1 MMTQKVNSE
10 VEPDDTGSE
19 MPAKLDEKNK
29 QIIDLLRTDGR
40 ASFADIA
47 KKLDMNES
55 TVRKRVNKLID
66 DKMIDHFTVVLSP
79 SVGGRNIISFLTVIP
94 ASHYKINELSNEVIQ
109 IPEVIEA
116 FYMSGK
122 CGLLLKVHVSNLV
135 ELDLLLEKMREVHGI
150 GEIESCIVIR
160 QLKSYND

>member
-1 MMTQKVNSE
+1 MTQKVKSE
-10 VEPDDTGSE
+10 VESSSE
-19 MPAKLDEKNK
+19 TIDLPLKIDEKNK
-29 QIIDLLRTDGR
+29 LILEVLKRDGR

-55 TVRKRVNKLID
+55 TVRKRVNKMID
-66 DKMIDHFTVVLSP
+66 DGIIDHFTVVLNPNVS
-79 SVGGRNIISFLTVIP
+79 GKTIISFLTVIP

-122 CGLLLKVHVSNLV
+122 CGLLLKVHVSSLT
-135 ELDLLLEKMREVHGI
+135 ELDLLLEKMREIHGI

-160 QLKSYND
+160 QLKSYTC

>member
-1 MMTQKVNSE
+1 MTQKVEDEIESE
-10 VEPDDTGSE
+10 SE
-19 MPAKLDEKNK
+19 AIELPAKVDEKNR
-29 QIIDLLRTDGR
+29 QIIDLLRRDGR

-66 DKMIDHFTVVLSP
+66 DGIIDHFSVVLNPNISEKT
-79 SVGGRNIISFLTVIP
+79 IISFLTVTP
-94 ASHYKINELSNEVIQ
+94 ASSYKINELSKEVIQ
-109 IPEVIEA
+109 MPEVIEA

-122 CGLLLKVHVSNLV
+122 CGLLLKVHISNLT
-135 ELDLLLEKMREVHGI
+135 ELDLLLERMRDLHGL

-160 QLKSYND
+160 QLKSYLF

>member
-1 MMTQKVNSE
+1 VTQNTENE
-10 VEPDDTGSE
+10 VESQEIEVPS
-19 MPAKLDEKNK
+19 KFDEKYR
-29 QIIDLLRTDGR
+29 QIIEILKRDGR

-66 DKMIDHFTVVLSP
+66 DKIIDHF
-79 SVGGRNIISFLTVIP
+79 SVILNPNVNGRNIISFLTITP

-109 IPEVIEA
+109 IPEVVEA

-122 CGLLLKVHVSNLV
+122 CGLLVKVHVSSLT
-135 ELDLLLEKMREVHGI
+135 ELDLLLERMRETHGI

-160 QLKSYND
+160 QIKSYQG

>member
-1 MMTQKVNSE
+1 MAQKVSTENEIEPVESE
-10 VEPDDTGSE
+10 IPS
-19 MPAKLDEKNK
+19 KLDEKNH
-29 QIIDLLRTDGR
+29 QIIEMLKRDGR

-55 TVRKRVNKLID
+55 TVRKRVNRLIEE
-66 DKMIDHFTVVLSP
+66 KVIDHFTVALNPNVN
-79 SVGGRNIISFLTVIP
+79 GRNIIAFLSITP

-109 IPEVIEA
+109 MPEISEA

-122 CGLLLKVHVSNLV
+122 CGLLAKANIASLI
-135 ELDLLLEKMREVHGI
+135 ELDLLLERMRETHGI

-160 QLKSYND
+160 QIKSYLE

>member
-10 VEPDDTGSE
+10 VEPEETGSE

-29 QIIDLLRTDGR
+29 QIIDLLRADGR
-40 ASFADIA
+40 KSFADIA
-47 KKLDMNES
+47 KDLNMNE
-55 TVRKRVNKLID
+55 LID
-66 DKMIDHFTVVLSP
+66 DKLIDHFTVVLNP
-79 SVGGRNIISFLTVIP
+79 NVGGHNIISFLTVVP

-135 ELDLLLEKMREVHGI
+135 ELDLLLERMREVHGI

>member
-1 MMTQKVNSE
+1 MAQNMKNETE
-10 VEPDDTGSE
+10 IETE
-19 MPAKLDEKNK
+19 IEEIPAKLDEKNR
-29 QIIDLLRTDGR
+29 QILEILKRDGR

-55 TVRKRVNKLID
+55 TVRKRINKLIED
-66 DKMIDHFTVVLSP
+66 NIIDYFTVVLNP
-79 SVGGRNIISFLTVIP
+79 NVDGRSILSFLTITP

-109 IPEVIEA
+109 IPEVMEA

-122 CGLLLKVHVSNLV
+122 CGLLVKVQVTSLT
-135 ELDLLLEKMREVHGI
+135 ELDLLLERFRELHGI

-160 QLKSYND
+160 QLKQFK